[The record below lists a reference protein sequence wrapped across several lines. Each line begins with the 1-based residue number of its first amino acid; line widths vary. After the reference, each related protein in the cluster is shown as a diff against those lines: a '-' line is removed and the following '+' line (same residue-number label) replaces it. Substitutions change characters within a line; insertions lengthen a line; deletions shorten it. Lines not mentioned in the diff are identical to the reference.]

1 RFRVAIIVLFAF
13 AIRAH
18 VFRWHQPGIM
28 AERPQLA
35 TEMMCADA
43 GLHADQARRQVGE
56 PGFHLATRP
65 LLPQHQGSTA
75 ILADQMERVLAD
87 IDADDGD
94 FTIEFLGHGVL
105 LCPRCPSP
113 AWPTGRA
120 GARPDHPISCI
131 DLPLDRH
138 TLYPKRRSEWEY
150 CHEQSDHRHL

>member
-1 RFRVAIIVLFAF
+1 
-13 AIRAH
+13 
-18 VFRWHQPGIM
+18 
-28 AERPQLA
+28 
-35 TEMMCADA
+35 MMCADA

-94 FTIEFLGHGVL
+94 FATAFLGHGVL

-120 GARPDHPISCI
+120 GARPDHRISGSALCI
-131 DLPLDRH
+131 AARAYVYVEGTTRNLVCARATSLTVARAAA
-138 TLYPKRRSEWEY
+138 
-150 CHEQSDHRHL
+150 

>member
-1 RFRVAIIVLFAF
+1 
-13 AIRAH
+13 
-18 VFRWHQPGIM
+18 
-28 AERPQLA
+28 
-35 TEMMCADA
+35 MMCADA

-56 PGFHLATRP
+56 PGFHLAPRP

-94 FTIEFLGHGVL
+94 FATAFLGHGVL

-120 GARPDHPISCI
+120 GARPDHPISGC
-131 DLPLDRH
+131 
-138 TLYPKRRSEWEY
+138 RRSKFSALRDASLRAGVP
-150 CHEQSDHRHL
+150 QLAAVAIASV

>member
-1 RFRVAIIVLFAF
+1 
-13 AIRAH
+13 
-18 VFRWHQPGIM
+18 
-28 AERPQLA
+28 
-35 TEMMCADA
+35 MMCADA

-94 FTIEFLGHGVL
+94 FATEFLGHGVL

-113 AWPTGRA
+113 VWPIGRA
-120 GARPDHPISCI
+120 GARPDHPISRHRQSNCFALRNLYSITSSARSKI
-131 DLPLDRH
+131 DCGTVRPSALAVLRLTTISNFVGNCTGRSPAFAPL
-138 TLYPKRRSEWEY
+138 KMRST
-150 CHEQSDHRHL
+150 

>member
-1 RFRVAIIVLFAF
+1 
-13 AIRAH
+13 
-18 VFRWHQPGIM
+18 
-28 AERPQLA
+28 
-35 TEMMCADA
+35 MMCADA

-94 FTIEFLGHGVL
+94 FATAFLGHGVL

-120 GARPDHPISCI
+120 GARPDHPITGLALKEMMRGQMISPQLDVGHADHFAHFSVSSVI
-131 DLPLDRH
+131 SLPKSAGAP
-138 TLYPKRRSEWEY
+138 TSA
-150 CHEQSDHRHL
+150 